1 MQQRF
6 ESIQRLAIVQNT
18 PIPSFLRPHYFT
30 FNGNALRDIIAL
42 GGIGDIPTEMP
53 VGDN

>member
-1 MQQRF
+1 MEERF
-6 ESIQRLAIVQNT
+6 ESIQRLARAQNM

-42 GGIGDIPTEMP
+42 GGIGDIPTATP
-53 VGDN
+53 VDKN